1 MTTSIPVVT
10 FYESEYTT
18 TKIIGDF
25 PYAKSKPDYFKDRA
39 EYWKW
44 KEWRDAADDLK
55 VAIDLLARATWVVG
69 GDLKEINIGK
79 DVYSNPIASS
89 QRKPVDET

>member
-25 PYAKSKPDYFKDRA
+25 PYAKSKPDYFKERA
-39 EYWKW
+39 VYWKW
-44 KEWRDAADDLK
+44 KEWRDASEDLED
-55 VAIDLLARATWVVG
+55 AIDQLAKRVWSVG
-69 GDLKEINIGK
+69 GSLKEINIGRCI
-79 DVYSNPIASS
+79 PL
-89 QRKPVDET
+89 